1 MYLQTTIKISMWIER
16 RYKIR
21 IQNPFAFLYSR
32 NQQSEDK
39 IFKVILFI
47 MAKKSDTQE

>member
-1 MYLQTTIKISMWIER
+1 MWIKR
-16 RYKIR
+16 KYKIR

-39 IFKVILFI
+39 IFKVIPFT
-47 MAKKSDTQE
+47 MA